1 MERVHVDSSAIAT
14 IGYDLD
20 SRVLE
25 VEFRSKRIYR
35 YAGVP
40 PEAVEALLTAKS
52 IGAYFNRRIKPRY
65 RIARA
70 RTTSARTT

>member
-1 MERVHVDSSAIAT
+1 MERVHVGSSAIAA

-25 VEFRSKRIYR
+25 VEFRSRRIYR

-40 PEAVEALLTAKS
+40 PEAVEALLTANS
-52 IGAYFNRRIKPRY
+52 IGSYFNRRIKPRY
-65 RIARA
+65 RMARL
-70 RTTSARTT
+70 RKPSARTP